1 MKVYNTPSPVQI
13 RSVSQP
19 VVARSARDLGTTESW
34 SPGRDSSALS
44 STGQLVSDLRETAR
58 AEGRYGSIRPDV
70 VAGLKREIAEGRFGG
85 PEDVERA
92 IDALLME
99 L

>member
-1 MKVYNTPSPVQI
+1 MKVYNSPSPVQV
-13 RSVSQP
+13 RSVSHSE
-19 VVARSARDLGTTESW
+19 VSRSARDLGQADSW
-34 SPGRDSSALS
+34 SPSRDSSALS
-44 STGQLVSDLRETAR
+44 SAGQLVSDLRETAR
-58 AEGRYGSIRPDV
+58 SEGRYGAVRPDV
-70 VAGLKREIAEGRFGG
+70 VAGIRREIAEGRFGG

>member
-1 MKVYNTPSPVQI
+1 MKVYNTTSPVQV
-13 RSVSQP
+13 RSVQQP
-19 VVARSARDLGTTESW
+19 VVSRSARDLGGADAW
-34 SPGRDSSALS
+34 APNRDSSALS
-44 STGQLVSDLRETAR
+44 STGQFVSDLREAAR
-58 AEGRYGSIRPDV
+58 SEGRFGGVRADV
-70 VAGLKREIAEGRFGG
+70 VADLKKEIAEGRFGG

>member
-1 MKVYNTPSPVQI
+1 MKVYNTTSPVQI
-13 RSVSQP
+13 RSVPQP
-19 VVARSARDLGTTESW
+19 VVSRAARDLGGSEAFS
-34 SPGRDSSALS
+34 SGRDSSALS
-44 STGQLVSDLRETAR
+44 SAGQLVSDLRETAR
-58 AEGRYGSIRPDV
+58 SEGAFGGVRADV
-70 VAGLKREIAEGRFGG
+70 VADLKKEIAEGRFGG